1 MMKKV
6 VKFITERL
14 DSVKTVEA
22 QSRAHSTE
30 IIGKYKKEN
39 VLINVSIHTYP
50 SLPKNRGGLRLTK
63 QGKEKWDLTKDEE
76 KFIKECYCYRHMD
89 VRQISRI
96 SGIPQPS
103 MYTFIRQKKLK
114 PVHDK
119 TITKRQRNVS
129 FDDVNE
135 FFK

>member
-6 VKFITERL
+6 VKFITEKM

-22 QSRAHSTE
+22 QSRSHSTE

-39 VLINVSIHTYP
+39 VMINVTIQTFP
-50 SLPKNRGGLRLTK
+50 ELPKDKGGLRMTK
-63 QGKEKWDLTKDEE
+63 QGHMKYDLTKEEE

-89 VRQISRI
+89 ARQISKI
-96 SGIPQPS
+96 TGIYQPS
-103 MYTFIRQKKLK
+103 LYTFIRQKKLK

-119 TITKRQRNVS
+119 SITKKQRNIS
-129 FDDVNE
+129 FTDVND
-135 FFK
+135 FLK

>member
-1 MMKKV
+1 MMKKI

-22 QSRAHSTE
+22 QSRSHSTE
-30 IIGKYKKEN
+30 IIGKYRKEN

-50 SLPKNRGGLRLTK
+50 ELPKNRGGLRLTK
-63 QGKEKWDLTKDEE
+63 QGKEKWDLTKEE
-76 KFIKECYCYRHMD
+76 ERFIKECYCYRHMD
-89 VRQISRI
+89 VRQISKI

-129 FDDVNE
+129 FDNVNE

>member
-129 FDDVNE
+129 FDNVNE